1 MTYKSALPSRE
12 HHKDSA
18 PLMKRWFLLTVVFLI
33 ALTVVVAITFPAAV
47 AWRWWGAQAPDIGLQ
62 GINGTLWSG
71 EAGRF
76 SVRGQQLGRL
86 TWTISPWRLWKREL
100 TARLAVDG
108 PGVKLAGT
116 IRKLDDGSTAITELD
131 GEAQGSWLGPALAI
145 PVLEPTGRLGVVDGS
160 LRLDKNG
167 LPRDVDLTMVWHEA
181 GVRGQVVARFGT
193 ITIVARGN
201 DGRIGMTIEDAGD
214 GELEVRGK
222 VDLDQRNYR
231 SEIVL
236 APRTTE
242 GPVVEAL
249 KWIGAARPEGGRL
262 LLIEGQI
269 LIPEKR
275 Q

>member
-1 MTYKSALPSRE
+1 
-12 HHKDSA
+12 
-18 PLMKRWFLLTVVFLI
+18 MKRWFLISLAFLL
-33 ALTVVVAITFPAAV
+33 ALTMVVAITFPAAV
-47 AWRWWGAQAPDIGLQ
+47 AWRWWGAQAPEIALQ
-62 GINGTLWSG
+62 GINGTVWSG

-76 SVRGQQLGRL
+76 SVRGQHLGRL
-86 TWTISPWRLWKREL
+86 RWTISPWRLWNGEV

-108 PGVKLAGT
+108 PGLKLSGT
-116 IRKLDDGSTAITELD
+116 IRKLEDGGTRIAELD

-145 PVLEPTGRLGVVDGS
+145 PVLEPTGRLVISDGS
-160 LRLDKNG
+160 LHLDRDG
-167 LPRDVDLTMVWHEA
+167 LPRDVDVRVVWHEA

-193 ITIVARGN
+193 ITIAARGN

-214 GELEVRGK
+214 GELEVKGK

-236 APRTTE
+236 APRTSE

-262 LLIEGQI
+262 LLIEGHI
-269 LIPEKR
+269 LLPEK
-275 Q
+275 QP

>member
-1 MTYKSALPSRE
+1 
-12 HHKDSA
+12 
-18 PLMKRWFLLTVVFLI
+18 MKRWFLLTLLFLLVV
-33 ALTVVVAITFPAAV
+33 TVVVAITFPAAV

-86 TWTISPWRLWKREL
+86 SWTISPWRLWKGEL
-100 TARLAVDG
+100 TARLIVDG
-108 PGVKLAGT
+108 PGLKLSGT
-116 IRKLDDGSTAITELD
+116 IRKLDDGGTRISGLD

-145 PVLEPTGRLGVVDGS
+145 PVLEPTGRLVVADGS
-160 LRLDKNG
+160 LHLDRDG
-167 LPRDVDLTMVWHEA
+167 LPRDVDLTVVWQEA

-193 ITIVARGN
+193 ITIAARGN
-201 DGRIGMTIEDAGD
+201 DGRIGMTIEDSGD
-214 GELEVRGK
+214 GELEVKGK

-236 APRTTE
+236 VPRTTE

-249 KWIGAARPEGGRL
+249 KWIGEARPDGGRL

-269 LIPEKR
+269 LVPEPS